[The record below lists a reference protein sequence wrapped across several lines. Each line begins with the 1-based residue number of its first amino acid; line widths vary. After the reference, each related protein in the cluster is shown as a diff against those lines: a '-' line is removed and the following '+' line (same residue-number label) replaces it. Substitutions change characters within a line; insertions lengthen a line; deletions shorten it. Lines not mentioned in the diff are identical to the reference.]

1 MPRVHELLLVAH
13 GGRREDY
20 EVEGRGLERG
30 EARDVSRGGFSSIG
44 YREYRGIVASMTW
57 SSRVW
62 SKSLEPKS
70 LEACPVT
77 QLEPAAV
84 V

>member
-30 EARDVSRGGFSSIG
+30 EARDVFRGGFSSIG
-44 YREYRGIVASMTW
+44 HREY
-57 SSRVW
+57 
-62 SKSLEPKS
+62 
-70 LEACPVT
+70 
-77 QLEPAAV
+77 
-84 V
+84 